1 MMSANKW
8 RFLRLLYAA
17 DSGRIPCSG
26 SGHCL
31 ANRPDV
37 QSIPSGLQFSLS
49 LASLSFSLGRP
60 KFSRSI
66 PAIVV
71 LLLVFLCGASKPAI
85 SQEIVPTSFGKGKVQ
100 VRLYTDYFCGPCS
113 RMEPKVENIL
123 ADLVRRNVI
132 TLTFVDTPV
141 HKTTTLYARYFLYV
155 CNFDRTL
162 AVVLRSRAVLFDA
175 AKNKIEDKEGLEE
188 YLRKNNVRFREMDP
202 RPAFA
207 ALSSLMS
214 EDDIR
219 STPTCVIIRDGK
231 KGVFAGEADITKALE
246 ILD

>member
-1 MMSANKW
+1 MMSGNEW
-8 RFLRLLYAA
+8 QFLRSLHPA
-17 DSGRIPCSG
+17 DFTHTLCAG
-26 SGHCL
+26 SGHFL
-31 ANRPDV
+31 TNRSDA
-37 QSIPSGLQFSLS
+37 QSTPSSSWFSLS
-49 LASLSFSLGRP
+49 SASPPFSLGRP

-66 PAIVV
+66 LAIIV

-85 SQEIVPTSFGKGKVQ
+85 SQEIAPTSFGKGKAQ

-113 RMEPKVENIL
+113 RMEPKVENTL

-141 HKTTTLYARYFLYV
+141 HKTTTLYAKYFLYV

-188 YLRKNNVRFREMDP
+188 FLRKNNVRFREMDP

-214 EDDIR
+214 EDDIK

-231 KGVFAGEADITKALE
+231 KGAYSGEVDITKALDL
-246 ILD
+246 LD